1 MSFLMIF
8 LSEMMRMTRRGTMKA
23 VLVALLLSL
32 DAAVCL
38 AFPQRPQPERLVN
51 DFAGIFTPSQVAALE
66 STLVAFDDSTSN
78 QITVVTV
85 LDLEGDTSASYAY
98 RIGEQ
103 WGVGG
108 QAFNNGVVLLIK
120 PRTERSGG
128 EVSIQVGYGLEGAIP
143 DIYCKRIIDNSLLP
157 HFRNGEMYEGT
168 VSACKDLMDLASGEI
183 SQPREYGSAEDD
195 VKEILLRLFLFFLV
209 MYILIKITNRRG
221 HGGGGWGGGSGSDFG
236 RHVYIGP
243 INSWDWGTGRGG
255 TGSFGGGGFGGG
267 FGGFG
272 GGHFGGGGASGSW

>member
-1 MSFLMIF
+1 MKF
-8 LSEMMRMTRRGTMKA
+8 LSEMRRTTDRC
-23 VLVALLLSL
+23 VFRTFLVTVLLLV

-66 STLVAFDDSTSN
+66 STLVAFDDFTSN

-85 LDLEGDTSASYAY
+85 QDLEGDTPASYAY

-108 QAFNNGVVLLIK
+108 QAFSNGVVLLIK

-143 DIYCKRIIDNSLLP
+143 DIYCKRIIDNSLIP

-168 VSACKDLMDLASGEI
+168 VAACKDLMDLASGEI

-195 VKEILLRLFLFFLV
+195 LQEILLRLFLFFLV
-209 MYILIKITNRRG
+209 MYILIKITNHKGR
-221 HGGGGWGGGSGSDFG
+221 GGGWGGGSGSDFG

-255 TGSFGGGGFGGG
+255 TGTFGGGGFGGG

>member
-1 MSFLMIF
+1 MQ
-8 LSEMMRMTRRGTMKA
+8 MTRPGTEHRLPA
-23 VLVALLLSL
+23 VRMIMVLALLHL
-32 DAAVCL
+32 ATFVGL
-38 AFPQRPQPERLVN
+38 AFPQRPEPQRLVN
-51 DFAGIFTPSQVAALE
+51 DLAGIFTSSQVAQLE

-78 QITVVTV
+78 QITIVTV
-85 LDLEGDTSASYAY
+85 DDLEGDTSASYAY

-108 QAFNNGVVLLIK
+108 ESFNNGIVLLVK
-120 PRTERSGG
+120 PKTELSKG

-143 DIYCKRIIDNSLLP
+143 DIYCKRIIDNTIIP
-157 HFRNGEMYEGT
+157 HFREGEMYEG
-168 VSACKDLMDLASGEI
+168 VAAACKDLMDLASGEI
-183 SQPREYGSAEDD
+183 SQPREYSSEIDD
-195 VKEILLRLFLFFLV
+195 VKEILLRLFFFFLV
-209 MYILIKITNRRG
+209 MYILIKLTNRKGR
-221 HGGGGWGGGSGSDFG
+221 GGGGWGGGSGSDFG

-243 INSWDWGTGRGG
+243 INNWDWGTGRGG